1 MEAQQIS
8 VKKRSIEGSSAS
20 RRMRHAGLL
29 PGVIYGINSDPLAVE
44 LETHAVE
51 QVLHNHASE
60 TILLDIDLEGEGG
73 VSVLLKEVQHHPV
86 SGTLLHVD
94 LQRVA
99 ANQTLQVEVSLELV
113 GEPEGV
119 KLGGLLDQVMH
130 TILVE
135 CLPADLPETVN
146 MDVSELEIGS
156 ALHVSDL
163 KLGNKVVILSDMDAV
178 VASVSAPKVEQEEDE
193 NEDVEAEPE
202 VITEKP
208 SEEAEGIDY
217 FEASCWIG

>member
-8 VKKRSIEGSSAS
+8 VKKRNLEGSSAS

-29 PGVIYGINSDPLAVE
+29 PGVIYGTDTNPLAVE

-51 QVLHNHASE
+51 QVLHHHASE
-60 TILLDIDLEGEGG
+60 TILVDIDLEGEGS

-86 SGTLLHVD
+86 SGALLHVD

-130 TILVE
+130 TIMVE

-146 MDVSELEIGS
+146 VDVSELEIGS

-163 KLGNKVVILSDMDAV
+163 KLGNKVSILSDADAV
-178 VASVSAPKVEQEEDE
+178 VAGVSAPKVEQEEDE

-208 SEEAEGIDY
+208 SEE
-217 FEASCWIG
+217 

>member
-1 MEAQQIS
+1 
-8 VKKRSIEGSSAS
+8 
-20 RRMRHAGLL
+20 MRHAGLL
-29 PGVIYGINSDPLAVE
+29 PGVIYGADVNPLAVE
-44 LETHAVE
+44 LEMHAVE
-51 QVLHNHASE
+51 QVLHHHASE
-60 TILLDIDLEGEGG
+60 TILVDIDLEGEGS

-86 SGTLLHVD
+86 SGALLHVD

-146 MDVSELEIGS
+146 VDVSEDINMGMGR
-156 ALHVSDL
+156 ADL
-163 KLGNKVVILSDMDAV
+163 VTADLGKSRVHRGARNL
-178 VASVSAPKVEQEEDE
+178 QR
-193 NEDVEAEPE
+193 DV
-202 VITEKP
+202 
-208 SEEAEGIDY
+208 
-217 FEASCWIG
+217 WQRR

>member
-8 VKKRSIEGSSAS
+8 VKKRNLEGSSAS

-29 PGVIYGINSDPLAVE
+29 PGVIYGIDTNPLAVE

-60 TILLDIDLEGEGG
+60 TILVDIDLEGEGS

-86 SGTLLHVD
+86 SGALLHVD

-130 TILVE
+130 TIMVE

-146 MDVSELEIGS
+146 VDVSELEIGS

-163 KLGNKVVILSDMDAV
+163 KLGNKVSILSDADAV
-178 VASVSAPKVEQEEDE
+178 VAGVSAPKVEQEEDE

-208 SEEAEGIDY
+208 SEE
-217 FEASCWIG
+217 